1 MWNPFFYLVSFWSLC
16 ACFLILHSL
25 TTHLLIKQSLALP
38 MSVDEF
44 YYNVLADDADNSFTN
59 YMRNIGELDVD
70 TTKWELGTPTAS
82 SLSSSRTIHYIHP
95 VNSPMAPP
103 TAKARKLQT
112 LHKFCSAGLCV
123 ESCTV
128 VEEVPMADCFVVDD
142 RLWVHKASQ
151 GCVMSVTFQIRFVK
165 GTLFRR
171 IIENQTRKEYQS
183 FWDQFSIM
191 VQSIVESQDND
202 AATVEMFENEGLE
215 MTLATAMNSFRRLS
229 CRLSSVSTAPTN
241 GEFLQP
247 EKVEDEWRILL
258 NCGLDF
264 YLYIRKVMY
273 ETDSVLILVS
283 LAFLLLLRQM
293 LKLSERLENIEKN
306 QAILL
311 NLMLDNS
318 TKPSC
323 FA

>member
-1 MWNPFFYLVSFWSLC
+1 
-16 ACFLILHSL
+16 
-25 TTHLLIKQSLALP
+25 
-38 MSVDEF
+38 
-44 YYNVLADDADNSFTN
+44 
-59 YMRNIGELDVD
+59 MRNIGELDVD
-70 TTKWELGTPTAS
+70 TTKWELGIPTSS

-103 TAKARKLQT
+103 TAKARKQQT
-112 LHKFCSAGLCV
+112 LHKFGNKQGICV

-142 RLWVHKASQ
+142 RLWVHKTSQ

-191 VQSIVESQDND
+191 VQSLVESQDKD

-229 CRLSSVSTAPTN
+229 CRLSSVGTAPTN
-241 GEFLQP
+241 GEVLQP
-247 EKVEDEWRILL
+247 ERVEDEWRILI

-264 YLYIRKVMY
+264 YRYIRKVIY
-273 ETDSVLILVS
+273 ETDSVFILVS

-293 LKLSERLENIEKN
+293 FKLSERLENIEKN

-311 NLMLDNS
+311 NLMHDNS
-318 TKPSC
+318 TTPSC

>member
-1 MWNPFFYLVSFWSLC
+1 
-16 ACFLILHSL
+16 
-25 TTHLLIKQSLALP
+25 

-44 YYNVLADDADNSFTN
+44 YNYVLADNADHSFTN
-59 YMRNIGELDVD
+59 FMRNIGELDVE
-70 TTKWELGTPTAS
+70 TTKWGQLLENPPPTNDGTTSAVS
-82 SLSSSRTIHYIHP
+82 SLSSSRTINYIHP
-95 VNSPMAPP
+95 VNSPLAPP
-103 TAKARKLQT
+103 TAKAVKQQT
-112 LHKFCSAGLCV
+112 LHKFGTAGICV

-142 RLWVHKASQ
+142 RLWVHKTSQ

-191 VQSIVESQDND
+191 VQSLVESQDKD

-215 MTLATAMNSFRRLS
+215 MTLATLMNSFRRLS
-229 CRLSSVSTAPTN
+229 CRLSSVGTAPTN
-241 GEFLQP
+241 LEVLQP
-247 EKVEDEWRILL
+247 ERVENEWRILF

-264 YLYIRKVMY
+264 YRYIRKVMY
-273 ETDSVLILVS
+273 ETDSVFILVT
-283 LAFLLLLRQM
+283 LAFLFLLRQM

-311 NLMLDNS
+311 ILMHDNS
-318 TKPSC
+318 TTSSC
-323 FA
+323 SA